1 MKEAS
6 SRVKLL
12 LEKSAELLDK
22 ANSLKENTTELC
34 EIESVDSELIL
45 SLQEKLA
52 EAMVSVLFLNCTN
65 IKNKSINYFFLVC
78 DKRTRPTDS
87 RCFDE

>member
-22 ANSLKENTTELC
+22 ANSLKENTAESC
-34 EIESVDSELIL
+34 EIGSVDSELIL

-65 IKNKSINYFFLVC
+65 TKNISINYFFL
-78 DKRTRPTDS
+78 KNS
-87 RCFDE
+87 L